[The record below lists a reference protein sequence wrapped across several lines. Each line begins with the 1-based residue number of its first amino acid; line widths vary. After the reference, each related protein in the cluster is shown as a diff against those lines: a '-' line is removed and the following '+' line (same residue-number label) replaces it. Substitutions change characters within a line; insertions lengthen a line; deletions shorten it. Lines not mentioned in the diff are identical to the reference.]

1 MSSPKKRLGPSLASF
16 VEGDKFG
23 LRVNFDPN
31 QTLNTYSK
39 KTLEKSSPNN
49 HDQTFNSKLSSR
61 NASKITRGNNNSI
74 LFTNT
79 SKETD
84 LTG

>member
-31 QTLNTYSK
+31 
-39 KTLEKSSPNN
+39 
-49 HDQTFNSKLSSR
+49 
-61 NASKITRGNNNSI
+61 
-74 LFTNT
+74 
-79 SKETD
+79 
-84 LTG
+84 